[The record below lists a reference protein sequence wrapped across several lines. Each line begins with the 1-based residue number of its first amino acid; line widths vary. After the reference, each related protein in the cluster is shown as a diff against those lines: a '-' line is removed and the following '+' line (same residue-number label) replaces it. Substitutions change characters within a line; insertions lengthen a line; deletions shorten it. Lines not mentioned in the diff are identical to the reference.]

1 MLRMKLAVRVLL
13 LCLALLVPAASQSVK
28 PVAAK
33 APNQWALLIGI
44 NDYPGEIQD
53 LRFARDD
60 ARALKDVLIG
70 SAGFQEDH
78 VRLLTDDG
86 VGDAKATKQ
95 NILNSIE
102 QTLASRVEA
111 NDQVI
116 VFLAGHGIV
125 RGVGP
130 EAKSYF
136 LPIDIAPQ
144 TPESLERSAL
154 DLEELARKLSTLKAS
169 QFTIFVDACRED
181 PFPGRGLKGNQ
192 LTDVMTRG
200 LRIRR
205 LNVVQTP
212 SQPQPE
218 APTSIV
224 FYACR
229 IGERAY
235 ENLQLGHG
243 VFTHFIMRGLRE
255 LAARPDGRVEAGL
268 LAGYLRDN
276 VKKWREEAA
285 KTNAIFGEQTP
296 TMIATEVRGPVVVA
310 YVTPMGG
317 AATAANTSNAL
328 SGATLITEPAGATI
342 FVNGQAAGSG
352 PLFQE
357 LAPREYTVRAELA
370 GFQPVE
376 SKIKLVAGYQQEVT
390 LTLQPTLANA
400 NYEKGVAFENQQLW
414 PQAIAAY
421 EVALREDPSSLAT
434 YERLANVYALNARW
448 REAIALLTNALNKFP
463 NNALLLAQRSRAYS
477 AMAESEI
484 ATTQVAP
491 AAANSFAQTTVSD
504 DQGSGKKSK
513 KSGKGKKDEAAASE
527 KSGKDKQEELASA
540 DTGKKGA
547 SKGSKKSKK
556 GEQQA
561 EEEAPRVIAST
572 PAASPPRV
580 NLSFYEL
587 ALRDAEA
594 AVRLDTRLVAAH
606 LALGFA
612 YLIGGSS
619 NANRALNA
627 FVAASTLAPSE
638 AEAYYGVGAAYRALN
653 QSQQALPQLKKAIAL
668 RPDFYEAQRELAYCY
683 HARGET
689 DQAIQQYQFASA
701 RRSKIKKSD
710 DLAANDLA
718 LASLYQRKG
727 EEVGGTQ
734 GEEYKKAA
742 KGYEKDARDKEP
754 SLKGASK
761 KLAVAG
767 VSKLVEEKVSFEVR
781 NLFGKS
787 KEETPTSSSS
797 SGISVDKGGVTVPVN
812 VGGGKLPVKVP
823 VKIPVKIPVLGGGKE
838 SKADKSPIRIPG
850 LGNSKDAK
858 VEKDSSKGK
867 KPEGSK
873 VPVLIPGKITLPS
886 KSKDSSS
893 STGKPKETVK
903 EPVKERTPTKV
914 LIPGKLK
921 VPIKQ

>member
-1 MLRMKLAVRVLL
+1 MLRMKFVLRVLL
-13 LCLALLVPAASQSVK
+13 LSLALLVPATAQ
-28 PVAAK
+28 
-33 APNQWALLIGI
+33 APKKTSNQWALLIGI

-60 ARALKDVLIG
+60 ARALKDVLVS

-78 VRLLTDDG
+78 IRLLTDDG
-86 VGDAKATKQ
+86 LGEAKATKQ
-95 NILNSIE
+95 NILNAIE
-102 QTLASRVEA
+102 QTLAAQVQA

-144 TPESLERSAL
+144 TPESLERSAI

-205 LNVVQTP
+205 LTVATTP
-212 SQPQPE
+212 NAALPE

-317 AATAANTSNAL
+317 ATVTNPSNTL
-328 SGATLITEPAGATI
+328 SGVTLITEPAGATI

-357 LAPREYTVRAELA
+357 LTPREYTVRAELA

-376 SKIKLVAGYQQEVT
+376 SKIKLVAGYQQEIT
-390 LTLQPTLANA
+390 LTLPPALLSAGANA

-421 EVALREDPSSLAT
+421 EVALREDPQSLAT

-448 REAIALLTNALNKFP
+448 REAITLLTNALNKFP

-477 AMAESEI
+477 AMAESEVAA
-484 ATTQVAP
+484 ATTAP
-491 AAANSFAQTTVSD
+491 PVVANSFAQPAASD
-504 DQGSGKKSK
+504 EPESGKKSK
-513 KSGKGKKDEAAASE
+513 KGGKGKKDEADVAE
-527 KSGKDKQEELASA
+527 KSG
-540 DTGKKGA
+540 KGA
-547 SKGSKKSKK
+547 SKGIKKSKK
-556 GEQQA
+556 GDKQA
-561 EEEAPRVIAST
+561 EDEAPRVVATT
-572 PAASPPRV
+572 PVRS
-580 NLSFYEL
+580 NSNWYEL

-594 AVRLDTRLVAAH
+594 ALRFDAKLVAAH

-612 YLIGGSS
+612 YLLNGG

-638 AEAYYGVGAAYRALN
+638 AEAYYGVGSAYRALN
-653 QSQQALPQLKKAIAL
+653 QTQQALPQLRKAIAL
-668 RPDFYEAQRELAYCY
+668 RPDFYEAQRELAYC
-683 HARGET
+683 HHVRGET
-689 DQAIQQYQFASA
+689 DQAIEQYQFAAA

-710 DLAANDLA
+710 ELAANDLA

-727 EEVGGTQ
+727 EQVGGTQ

-742 KGYEKDARDKEP
+742 KAYEKDARDKEP

-787 KEETPTSSSS
+787 KDETPTSSSS
-797 SGISVDKGGVTVPVN
+797 SSGVSVDKGGVTVPIK
-812 VGGGKLPVKVP
+812 VGGGKIPIKVP
-823 VKIPVKIPVLGGGKE
+823 VKIPIKIPVLGGGKE
-838 SKADKSPIRIPG
+838 PKADKFPIRIPG
-850 LGNSKDAK
+850 LGSG
-858 VEKDSSKGK
+858 KDSRIEKAPTK
-867 KPEGSK
+867 DRKPEGGK
-873 VPVLIPGKITLPS
+873 IPVLIPGKITLPS
-886 KSKDSSS
+886 KSKAPSSS
-893 STGKPKETVK
+893 SSSGKTR
-903 EPVKERTPTKV
+903 EPVKEKGPTRV
-914 LIPGKLK
+914 VIPEKLK
-921 VPIKQ
+921 IPIKQ